1 MIIVENITDSKLEH
15 AYKIACEA
23 ARDIYGILVIED
35 TLEAPKTGEF
45 NGENI
50 FLESS
55 MNIKE
60 KMFLLVHLFGHNVQ
74 WLTSEKYRNIG
85 LSQPE
90 FADFESTRKDFIS
103 KLDMIHDY
111 ETVACSYGLQLLHDA
126 GVYSLDEWVSNIA
139 WADWLFLKESY
150 VDGFKQ
156 ENRDNFWVKYLNN
169 DYPMLK
175 PLKLPKFTT
184 KLYESRYAF

>member
-1 MIIVENITDSKLEH
+1 MVSAERFLEV
-15 AYKIACEA
+15 YEKACA
-23 ARDIYGILVIED
+23 TSFVKYGIKVVED

-45 NGENI
+45 NGQQI
-50 FLESS
+50 MLEKS
-55 MNIKE
+55 MDIDE

-90 FADFESTRKDFIS
+90 FADFEKTREKFIS
-103 KLDMIHDY
+103 KLPAIFEY
-111 ETVACSYGLQLLHDA
+111 ENVACRYGLQLLHDA
-126 GVYSLDEWVSNIA
+126 GIFDMDEWVSQMA

-156 ENRDNFWVKYLNN
+156 ENRDNFREKYMVE
-169 DYPMLK
+169 DYPIME
-175 PLKLPKFTT
+175 PIQLPEFE
-184 KLYESRYAF
+184 LELHEARYAF